1 MSFTA
6 EIQREHHELADGI
19 DALREAGDLIGER
32 PADVV
37 IEHAQRALVFL
48 RESLIPHARAEDEH
62 LYPLVASLL
71 GAPGATQT
79 MSRDHIEV
87 ARLTS
92 HLERALEAS
101 DLKAVRRLLYG
112 LYHVVRLHFAKE
124 EELYLPLLEQGL
136 RKDQEEVLAHAMGT
150 A

>member
-1 MSFTA
+1 MSFIA
-6 EIQREHHELADGI
+6 GIQREHHELADGI
-19 DALREAGDLIGER
+19 DALREAGDLIGEQ

-37 IEHAQRALVFL
+37 IERAARALAFL

-62 LYPLVASLL
+62 LYPVVAGIL
-71 GAPGATQT
+71 GASEATRT

-101 DLKAVRRLLYG
+101 DLIAVRRLLYG

-124 EELYLPLLEQGL
+124 EELYLPLLEKGL
-136 RKDQEEVLAHAMGT
+136 PKEQEEALVHAMG
-150 A
+150 AA